1 MKYFSLLTVLV
12 VVLLISSCVRETES
26 EMSNQESSQWP
37 DSLDAVVAAPASH
50 NIMLENEQVRVLEVI
65 VRPGE
70 KEPMHHHKWPSIM
83 IVDKPSL
90 IRYFGSDGKL
100 RFEPPPGPPP
110 PENIPLEPRWF
121 EAEPLHAVENIGD
134 QTFHAIRIELKSN

>member
-12 VVLLISSCVRETES
+12 VVILISSCVRETES

-70 KEPMHHHKWPSIM
+70 KEPMHHHKWQSIM
-83 IVDKPSL
+83 L
-90 IRYFGSDGKL
+90 
-100 RFEPPPGPPP
+100 
-110 PENIPLEPRWF
+110 
-121 EAEPLHAVENIGD
+121 
-134 QTFHAIRIELKSN
+134 